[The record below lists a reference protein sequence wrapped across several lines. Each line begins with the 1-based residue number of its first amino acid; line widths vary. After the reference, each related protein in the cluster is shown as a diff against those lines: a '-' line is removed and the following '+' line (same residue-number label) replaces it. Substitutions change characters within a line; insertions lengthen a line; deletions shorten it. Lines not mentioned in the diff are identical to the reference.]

1 MHKLNNLYNDSVK
14 HLKDV
19 KLSYFEHMKRS
30 FSLSY
35 ELSKTAILGIIHGI
49 IPGLFK
55 TAITDC
61 NNKLTEQ
68 LKID

>member
-1 MHKLNNLYNDSVK
+1 
-14 HLKDV
+14 
-19 KLSYFEHMKRS
+19 MKRS

-49 IPGLFK
+49 IPGLFE